1 MATGHAV
8 RTVRIG
14 ILVFDKCQEAGLA
27 IPLDVFRVCDALGRR
42 RPDERRVRFESVFVA
57 PEAGLR
63 TTASGF
69 AVQAVAARPDRLDA
83 LIVPGIAHL
92 DASAIG
98 RFVDGLVAE
107 RRYIA
112 SFAAAKRPVLST
124 CSGVFLLAASGALDR
139 RQATTSW
146 WLGAE
151 LARLFP
157 GVRINAE
164 SAMVRDGNCI
174 SAGGVAAYYDLSLWL
189 VRHFAG
195 ARLRSACAKILVI
208 DMGRQSQTPY
218 VAGTLIE
225 QPADAL
231 FVRARTWLNQR
242 LDRPVSVAALA
253 RHCRVSPR
261 TMLRKFRTVLRQRPL
276 QYVQSLKLERAKLL
290 LEGSALSAEE
300 VAARCGYRDVSA
312 FRKAFKRCIRLTPG
326 QYRRQ
331 FRRTAPDAAPF

>member
-27 IPLDVFRVCDALGRR
+27 IPLDVFRVCDGLAQR
-42 RPDERRVRFESVFVA
+42 RPGERCVRFESVFVA
-57 PEAGLR
+57 PEAGTR

-69 AVQAVAARPDRLDA
+69 AVQVVAARPDRLDA

-92 DASAIG
+92 GASDIG
-98 RFVDGLVAE
+98 RVVDGLAAE

-112 SFAAAKRPVLST
+112 SVVAARRLVLST

-189 VRHFAG
+189 VGHFAG

-225 QPADAL
+225 QPTDAL

-242 LDRPVSVAALA
+242 LDRPVSVVALA

-261 TMLRKFRTVLRQRPL
+261 TMLRRFRTVLHQTPV
-276 QYVQSLKLERAKLL
+276 QYVQGLRLERAKLL
-290 LEGSALSAEE
+290 LESSALSADE
-300 VAARCGYRDVSA
+300 VAERCGYRDVAA
-312 FRKAFKRCIRLTPG
+312 FRKAFKRRIRLTPG

-331 FRRTAPDAAPF
+331 FRRTAPGAALL